1 MGVGGGVQEGM
12 AMSDHSDRTTQ
23 LSGGCRRRTPK
34 HQKTMSD
41 SNDSTGGGQPSGA
54 ASCSEFPWFATNEK
68 QECQIV
74 KPRQVIMGNWLL
86 MRNREG
92 VEWFV
97 PFPELRPNTPND

>member
-1 MGVGGGVQEGM
+1 MKLEYPKEWFERSAEIEGTSEVG
-12 AMSDHSDRTTQ
+12 A
-23 LSGGCRRRTPK
+23 GCPAV
-34 HQKTMSD
+34 
-41 SNDSTGGGQPSGA
+41 PS
-54 ASCSEFPWFATNEK
+54 SEFPWYATNEK

-97 PFPELRPNTPND
+97 PFPELRPNTPNSLDHPL

>member
-1 MGVGGGVQEGM
+1 MNATPQLNEAAEGGSSPVPCSE
-12 AMSDHSDRTTQ
+12 S
-23 LSGGCRRRTPK
+23 
-34 HQKTMSD
+34 
-41 SNDSTGGGQPSGA
+41 
-54 ASCSEFPWFATNEK
+54 SEFPWYATNEK

-97 PFPELRPNTPND
+97 PYPELRVNSQDV

>member
-1 MGVGGGVQEGM
+1 MKMNVSKEWCEQSAKIEGDSEIG
-12 AMSDHSDRTTQ
+12 A
-23 LSGGCRRRTPK
+23 GCPPPP
-34 HQKTMSD
+34 D
-41 SNDSTGGGQPSGA
+41 
-54 ASCSEFPWFATNEK
+54 SEFPWYATNEK

-97 PFPELRPNTPND
+97 PFPELRVNTPNVRADTRHRGSVVALKLSDTLALE

>member
-1 MGVGGGVQEGM
+1 MNQNQ
-12 AMSDHSDRTTQ
+12 T
-23 LSGGCRRRTPK
+23 LSKPE
-34 HQKTMSD
+34 SAE
-41 SNDSTGGGQPSGA
+41 QPSPEGLDETT
-54 ASCSEFPWFATNEK
+54 CSEFPWYATNEK

-97 PFPELRPNTPND
+97 PFPELRPNTPNAPCAPPRKSSG